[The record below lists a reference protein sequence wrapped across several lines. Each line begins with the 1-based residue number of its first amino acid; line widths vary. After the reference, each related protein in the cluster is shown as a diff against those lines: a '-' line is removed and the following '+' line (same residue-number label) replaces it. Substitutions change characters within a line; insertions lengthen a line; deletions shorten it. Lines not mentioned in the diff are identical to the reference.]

1 MTTPHVAA
9 SFAVDV
15 EPFATVGVIDPYGD
29 DSLALYA
36 SGRLTSEQR
45 LLLALW
51 GSTQLSSAS
60 FDARQRLATQGE
72 AIAAAY
78 VVISGQALGVA
89 GEQVYRLGPGSV
101 IGLAEAFAGLPYSM
115 TVVAVT
121 PLQARLL
128 PAGQILAL
136 LPRLPTGLKAIL
148 RSAVVRTLALD
159 AAPETL
165 R

>member
-15 EPFATVGVIDPYGD
+15 EPFASFGVADPYGD
-29 DSLALYA
+29 ESLALYA

-60 FDARQRLATQGE
+60 FDPRQRIATQGE

-78 VVISGQALGVA
+78 VIISGQALGVA
-89 GEQVYRLGPGSV
+89 GEHVYRLGAGSV
-101 IGLAEAFAGLPYSM
+101 IGLAEALAGLPYSM
-115 TVVAVT
+115 NVVAVT
-121 PLQARLL
+121 PVQARLL

-136 LPRLPTGLKAIL
+136 LPRLPTGLKAII
-148 RSAVVRTLALD
+148 RSAVVRTLGLTTV
-159 AAPETL
+159 PETL

>member
-15 EPFATVGVIDPYGD
+15 EPFATVGVVDPYGD

-45 LLLALW
+45 LLLALS

-60 FDARQRLATQGE
+60 FDARQRLATHGE

-78 VVISGQALGVA
+78 VIISGQALGVA
-89 GEQVYRLGPGSV
+89 GERVYRLGAGSV
-101 IGLAEAFAGLPYSM
+101 IGLAEALAGLPYSM

-136 LPRLPTGLKAIL
+136 LPRLPTGLKALL

>member
-15 EPFATVGVIDPYGD
+15 ESFATFGVVDPYGD
-29 DSLALYA
+29 ESLALYA

-60 FDARQRLATQGE
+60 FDPRQRIATQGE

-78 VVISGQALGVA
+78 VIIAGQALGVLRA
-89 GEQVYRLGPGSV
+89 VPGDAPAADGRRQETALLIEAHGVDADLGRTGEVLDPEGGSV
-101 IGLAEAFAGLPYSM
+101 HEHPF
-115 TVVAVT
+115 
-121 PLQARLL
+121 
-128 PAGQILAL
+128 
-136 LPRLPTGLKAIL
+136 
-148 RSAVVRTLALD
+148 
-159 AAPETL
+159 
-165 R
+165 